1 MTVSRVKFGIKQ
13 KSLLVFI
20 VIFLALLIFS
30 GYLGISSLD
39 TAKKNSLQASNA
51 TLLEHSKTFYQ
62 THTSAQKQTLSLL
75 LKSIEDDAL
84 SLADFVERLLVENK
98 PLTGLSDYSEPLLKR
113 NSHTKSHFFVNNT
126 GDVKYYLSTDTNA
139 VLRPNHPAVTDL
151 FYTLGTPT
159 NNPQR
164 ELRWTPLYQDPTG
177 LGRVVSAIVP
187 VYHENQFVGVVG
199 TSIMLQNLVEHFV
212 KADAQNDSYAILL
225 DESFRPIALGLQAI
239 NDIYRQN
246 PLEVEQLI
254 QQSLLE
260 YDSDFKGFFKQISK
274 TLNNQTNG
282 YEKIT
287 LAGQV
292 RYIAYAA
299 LDEQGWIYVNILSEK
314 ALIRMGQPLNQ
325 QFDDILEALLLKFA
339 LPTLAFFVAIFFLIS
354 WLLNRFLRPIIQLSD
369 VTKTIAVG
377 AYDQKIEIQAVGEIG
392 MLVDNFKLMQQS
404 IVKQQQGLESFNSE
418 LQEKVAL
425 RTEAI
430 EASNEALQTMVHNLK
445 FMRDQMIES
454 EKMASLGTLTAGVAH
469 EINNPTNFVH
479 VSVQNLEADLK
490 AFEKF
495 LYNLLDAGEDD
506 EIQESFKQQFT
517 PLFEHI
523 STIEEGTERIKTI
536 VQNLRTFSH
545 PQAVDK
551 KILKVA
557 DGLASTVKLV
567 QTKHTELAQFVTDF
581 KDNPALLCYPSELNQ
596 VFMNLIINACDAIRD
611 KREKYN
617 TKELGTITIGC
628 QQLEEAVEITVQD
641 DGCGMNEITKHRL
654 FEPFFTTKDVG
665 EGTGLGLS
673 ISYGIIQK
681 HEGEMK
687 VESEIGSGTLF
698 RVILP
703 ICGGS
708 KELD

>member
-1 MTVSRVKFGIKQ
+1 MTANTVEFGIKQ
-13 KSLLVFI
+13 KSLLVFT

-30 GYLGISSLD
+30 GFLGITSLN
-39 TAKKNSLQASNA
+39 TAKKASLQATNA
-51 TLLEHSKTFYQ
+51 TLLEHSKTFYLN
-62 THTSAQKQTLSLL
+62 HTNVQKETLSLL
-75 LKSIEDDAL
+75 LKTLEDDARN
-84 SLADFVERLLVENK
+84 LADFVERLRVDNK
-98 PLTGLSDYSEPLLKR
+98 PLTNLTDYFELLLKR
-113 NSHTKSHFFVNNT
+113 NIHTKSNFFVNKE
-126 GDVKYYLSTDTNA
+126 GDVKYYQSTDSNA
-139 VLRPNHPAVTDL
+139 VLRPNHPADNDL
-151 FYTLGTPT
+151 FYTLATPA

-164 ELRWTPLYQDPTG
+164 KLQWTPLYQDPAG
-177 LGRVVSAIVP
+177 LGRMVSAIVP
-187 VYHENQFVGVVG
+187 VYFEDQFVGVVG
-199 TSIMLQNLVEHFV
+199 TSITLQNLVEHYV
-212 KADAQNDSYAILL
+212 KADGQNDSYAILL
-225 DESFRPIALGLQAI
+225 DQSFRPVALGQQAI

-260 YDSDFKGFFKQISK
+260 YDSDFKGLFKQISS
-274 TLNNQTNG
+274 QSSG
-282 YEKIT
+282 YEKII

-292 RYIAYAA
+292 HYFAYST
-299 LDEQGWIYVNILSEK
+299 LDKQGWLYGNILSEK
-314 ALIRMGQPLNQ
+314 ALISIGKPLNE
-325 QFDDILEALLLKFA
+325 QFDDITEALILKFA

-369 VTKTIAVG
+369 ITKTIAVG
-377 AYDQKIEIQAVGEIG
+377 AHDQEINIKAVGEIG

-404 IVKQQQGLESFNSE
+404 IVKQQRGLENFNSE
-418 LQEKVAL
+418 LQEKVAV

-495 LYNLLDAGEDD
+495 LYNLLDAGEDG
-506 EIQESFKQQFT
+506 EIQESFRRQFT
-517 PLFEHI
+517 PLFVHI

-551 KILKVA
+551 KILNVA
-557 DGLASTVKLV
+557 DGLSSTIKLV
-567 QTKHTELAQFVTDF
+567 QTKHTDLAEFVTDF

-611 KREKYN
+611 KREKLK
-617 TKELGTITIGC
+617 TKALGKITIGC
-628 QQLEEAVEITVQD
+628 QQLEDAVEITVQD

-687 VESEIGSGTLF
+687 VESEIGVGTLF

-708 KELD
+708 KEVD

>member
-1 MTVSRVKFGIKQ
+1 
-13 KSLLVFI
+13 
-20 VIFLALLIFS
+20 
-30 GYLGISSLD
+30 
-39 TAKKNSLQASNA
+39 
-51 TLLEHSKTFYQ
+51 
-62 THTSAQKQTLSLL
+62 
-75 LKSIEDDAL
+75 
-84 SLADFVERLLVENK
+84 
-98 PLTGLSDYSEPLLKR
+98 
-113 NSHTKSHFFVNNT
+113 
-126 GDVKYYLSTDTNA
+126 
-139 VLRPNHPAVTDL
+139 
-151 FYTLGTPT
+151 
-159 NNPQR
+159 
-164 ELRWTPLYQDPTG
+164 
-177 LGRVVSAIVP
+177 
-187 VYHENQFVGVVG
+187 
-199 TSIMLQNLVEHFV
+199 
-212 KADAQNDSYAILL
+212 
-225 DESFRPIALGLQAI
+225 
-239 NDIYRQN
+239 
-246 PLEVEQLI
+246 
-254 QQSLLE
+254 
-260 YDSDFKGFFKQISK
+260 
-274 TLNNQTNG
+274 
-282 YEKIT
+282 
-287 LAGQV
+287 
-292 RYIAYAA
+292 
-299 LDEQGWIYVNILSEK
+299 LDEQGWVYGNILSEK
-314 ALIRMGQPLNQ
+314 ALVSMGKPLNR
-325 QFDDILEALLLKFA
+325 QFDGIIEALLLKFA

-369 VTKTIAVG
+369 ITKTIAVG
-377 AYDQKIEIQAVGEIG
+377 AHGQEIEIEAAGEIG

-404 IVKQQQGLESFNSE
+404 IVKQQQGLENFNSE

-495 LYNLLDAGEDD
+495 LYDLLDADEDD
-506 EIQESFKQQFT
+506 EIQESFRQQFT
-517 PLFEHI
+517 PLFLHI

-557 DGLASTVKLV
+557 DGLSSTVKLV
-567 QTKHTELAQFVTDF
+567 QTKHTDLAEFVTDF
-581 KDNPALLCYPSELNQ
+581 KDNPELLCYPSELNQ

-611 KREKYN
+611 KREKLK
-617 TKELGTITIGC
+617 TKELGKITIGC

-687 VESEIGSGTLF
+687 VESEVGIGTLF

-703 ICGGS
+703 ICCGS
-708 KELD
+708 KEVD